1 MKINSVKGYEIGK
14 TATKSTTSFKAGFKP
29 DDIVDYGKEIAKH
42 SKPFAN
48 LLSKLKDGEVM
59 NILTTAFGT
68 AVVAPIFIAFNP
80 ISKKDKETKMYSAL
94 RQPISAVIAVAAQL
108 GVVKT
113 FNNYLDKAA
122 STGVVEKMNLADQ
135 PQASYLKKLILME
148 NPNISKKDLAAEI
161 KRRQGE
167 AMAEAIKRNTD
178 VLAGKSTDE
187 ILTTELL
194 SVKDVTKKKEE
205 LIKAFKEKIKAGTAT
220 MSLKEYKK
228 TLTPDFVMAE
238 KLKDIKAGIESVA
251 TKSAEKISFEI
262 GKKATQDAFSVKLL
276 EAITGTKSGE
286 KLAEI
291 FKKVS
296 KARNVLSN
304 NKTFMQEIERMAKES
319 GDTELIKIVEKMVK
333 EANEVG
339 GEAAKKAFSEVLEN
353 SKKSETIAQ
362 YTKQTIAKAGDML
375 GSMKKYGGIVLSLL
389 TLPLTCGIL
398 NWSYPRIVEKFF
410 PNLAK
415 AKSSKGST
423 PPPSVATEAKKVE
436 V

>member
-1 MKINSVKGYEIGK
+1 MKINSVNGYGIGK
-14 TATKSTTSFKAGFKP
+14 TAPKSTTSFKAGIKP

-94 RQPISAVIAVAAQL
+94 RQPISAAIAVAAQL

-113 FNNYLDKAA
+113 FNNYLDKVA
-122 STGVVEKMNLADQ
+122 STGVVEKMNLADK
-135 PQASYLKKLILME
+135 PQASYLKKMILLE

-161 KRRQGE
+161 KRRQGA
-167 AMAEAIKRNTD
+167 AMAEAIKRNTEA
-178 VLAGKSTDE
+178 LAGKSTDE

-238 KLKDIKAGIESVA
+238 KLKDIKAGV
-251 TKSAEKISFEI
+251 
-262 GKKATQDAFSVKLL
+262 
-276 EAITGTKSGE
+276 EA
-286 KLAEI
+286 
-291 FKKVS
+291 
-296 KARNVLSN
+296 
-304 NKTFMQEIERMAKES
+304 
-319 GDTELIKIVEKMVK
+319 
-333 EANEVG
+333 
-339 GEAAKKAFSEVLEN
+339 AAKKAGGNLDDALR
-353 SKKSETIAQ
+353 SETIAQ
-362 YTKQTIAKAGDML
+362 YTKQAIAKAGDML

-415 AKSSKGST
+415 SKSSKGST
-423 PPPSVATEAKKVE
+423 PPPSVATEAKKAE